1 MAILSNING
10 KFAVD
15 STGAIK
21 FNNLTGTD
29 NQVLIANTGTSPTWV
44 DVSTIIGGPYLPL
57 TGGTLAGDGNLVVG
71 GTLTVNGVTTLNS
84 NVLMGNTVTN
94 PASGFADQTGI
105 GLKYSTTVPE
115 LQVSSDG
122 AAMQLGRTSTGGEG
136 QILGLRK
143 AGTIIHNFDT
153 NNVSIGTNATFG
165 GNVDVTGNIIAR
177 ANASYYATRNYLGET
192 WEFAS
197 DTADGVTF
205 KITGGAANTTGNFFK
220 FQTQAG
226 GATADTKLIIDKSG
240 NVGIGTASPTS
251 KLHLRDPAANSDVGI
266 KIGNDSRDWNLKVMG
281 SVSDSLQFFTH
292 DNSNVMTILPS
303 GNVGIGTDSPS
314 TKLHL
319 GGTAPGDSIIR
330 QDSTTSG
337 TNWEIGERAAGKWQI
352 FEDDGNTIVTTFMS
366 TGNVGIGTESP
377 NFKLH
382 VSGTG
387 GSDTL
392 LRLENTTVNKYP
404 NLRFTAAGAEY
415 DIGVGGTGTATGY
428 VHNFYIYDITNSAPR
443 ITLTQAGN
451 VGIGTQSPNK
461 ALTVYGGNDNGIWID
476 SQGAQYTSLAFGHNG
491 TEKANIAWDNTNGYT
506 SISTYA
512 NGHLAMATGGGIKAF
527 LNSSGNFGIGDT
539 APTSLSANTSSL
551 TVNSTR
557 TDLSG
562 ALFQKS
568 NGVVKFQQYWTTD
581 GLQSDVIA
589 GNYRWRSAN
598 NVKMALVNSTGTL
611 TVVGD
616 IVAFGNPSDK
626 RLKENIKP
634 IKNPLGKIKKL
645 KGVTF
650 DWKKSESILNIKE
663 DYGFIA
669 QDVKKIVPELVR
681 KNENELLSM
690 RHQGVIPILVE
701 AIKEL
706 EARVKELENK

>member
-1 MAILSNING
+1 MASLSNING

-21 FNNLTGTD
+21 FNNLTGTN
-29 NQVLIANTGTSPTWV
+29 NQVLIANTGASPTWV

-57 TGGTLAGDGNLVVG
+57 TGGTLTGNLAINGTNTLSVG
-71 GTLTVNGVTTLNS
+71 GTLTGTSATFAGNVTISQPTNGAEAKLILTSKSAAGNS
-84 NVLMGNTVTN
+84 R
-94 PASGFADQTGI
+94 TGI
-105 GLKYSTTVPE
+105 VEYDADTEKIFFINESTTV
-115 LQVSSDG
+115 
-122 AAMQLGRTSTGGEG
+122 AAMTSG
-136 QILGLRK
+136 
-143 AGTIIHNFDT
+143 
-153 NNVSIGTNATFG
+153 
-165 GNVDVTGNIIAR
+165 
-177 ANASYYATRNYLGET
+177 
-192 WEFAS
+192 
-197 DTADGVTF
+197 
-205 KITGGAANTTGNFFK
+205 
-220 FQTQAG
+220 
-226 GATADTKLIIDKSG
+226 G
-240 NVGIGTASPTS
+240 NVGIGIDSPS
-251 KLHLRDPAANSDVGI
+251 QKLVVQA
-266 KIGNDSRDWNLKVMG
+266 DWNG
-281 SVSDSLQFFTH
+281 SLSNNQQLQIQGNT
-292 DNSNVMTILPS
+292 DTTLQLRLGYDTTNDYAEIAAIKSGTGYKNLILNR
-303 GNVGIGTDSPS
+303 GGANVGIGTDSPT
-314 TKLHL
+314 TKLHI

-352 FEDDGNTIVTTFMS
+352 FEDDGDTIVTTFMS
-366 TGNVGIGTESP
+366 SGNVGIGTESP

-428 VHNFYIYDITNSAPR
+428 VHNFYIYDITNSASR